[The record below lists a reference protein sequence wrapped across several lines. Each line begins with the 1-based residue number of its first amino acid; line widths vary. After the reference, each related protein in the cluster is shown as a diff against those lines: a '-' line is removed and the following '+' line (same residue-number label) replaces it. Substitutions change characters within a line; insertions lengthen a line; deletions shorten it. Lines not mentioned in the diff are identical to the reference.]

1 MFYCPNRG
9 FYSLLT
15 PVALRKI
22 ARKIRELVNKLEEIV
37 EEMESSKS
45 NSK

>member
-22 ARKIRELVNKLEEIV
+22 ARKMRELVNELEEMV
-37 EEMESSKS
+37 EEMESSES
-45 NSK
+45 DSE